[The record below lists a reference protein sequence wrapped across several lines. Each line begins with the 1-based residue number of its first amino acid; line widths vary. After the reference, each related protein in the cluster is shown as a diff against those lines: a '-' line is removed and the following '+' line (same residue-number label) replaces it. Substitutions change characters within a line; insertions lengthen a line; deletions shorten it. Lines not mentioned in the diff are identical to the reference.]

1 MTREVETAAL
11 AERVRAARSR
21 LRLSQADL
29 ARAAE
34 VSQATVSR
42 IETGGRAVSLIEAD
56 KIATTLDVPLETLLY
71 GSAVRSRVLVAL
83 RVSELERDRSPALD
97 AGVELLELDERLD
110 GLVDAHRQRATI
122 PSVSAG
128 KARTPITQGRN
139 MADALRELLALGLS
153 PVVDLTTLIEDVT
166 GVDVATRPLSGVAG
180 MCLEDPDRHTYLLMA
195 SSSEPAERQR
205 FTLAHELGH
214 LLFAD
219 GAHVDLADSEQNP
232 TETRANEFARNFL
245 LPQQAVHAWL
255 DRNRAGDVTSP
266 VEERSLSLLTRYF
279 AVSPMVVKIQLER
292 MSLALALAPAGA
304 LPTAAALATRHGWRA
319 EYEAKQTAARVPRTP
334 RRLTERATV
343 AFARGQL
350 AATTLAHLEGRAVG
364 DIEAELPLL
373 TAQHGSGDDAADVE
387 AVHLADLD
395 ALLARSAGHR
405 RT

>member
-139 MADALRELLALGLS
+139 MAHALRELLALGLS

-195 SSSEPAERQR
+195 SSSDPAERQR

-219 GAHVDLADSEQNP
+219 GAHVDLADNEQDP

-255 DRNRAGDVTSP
+255 DRNRSGDVTSP

-292 MSLALALAPAGA
+292 MSLALAPAGA
-304 LPTAAALATRHGWRA
+304 LPTTAALATRHGWRA
-319 EYEAKQTAARVPRTP
+319 EYEAEQTAARVPRTP

-350 AATTLAHLEGRAVG
+350 AASTLAHLEGRAVG

-373 TAQHGSGDDAADVE
+373 TEQHGSGDDAADVG

-395 ALLARSAGHR
+395 ALLARSAGRR

>member
-110 GLVDAHRQRATI
+110 GLVDAHRQRTTI

-139 MADALRELLALGLS
+139 MAHALRELLALGLS

-166 GVDVATRPLSGVAG
+166 GVDVATRPLPGVAG

-195 SSSEPAERQR
+195 SSSEPTERQR

-219 GAHVDLADSEQNP
+219 GAHVDLADSEQDP

-292 MSLALALAPAGA
+292 MSLALAPAGA
-304 LPTAAALATRHGWRA
+304 LPTTAALATRHGWRA
-319 EYEAKQTAARVPRTP
+319 EYEAEQTAARIPRTP

-350 AATTLAHLEGRAVG
+350 AASTLAHLEGRAVG

-373 TAQHGSGDDAADVE
+373 AEQHGSGDDAADVG

-395 ALLARSAGHR
+395 ALLARGAGRR

>member
-1 MTREVETAAL
+1 MTREVQTAAL
-11 AERVRAARSR
+11 AQRVRAARSR
-21 LRLSQADL
+21 LRLSQGDL
-29 ARAAE
+29 ARSAE

-56 KIATTLDVPLETLLY
+56 KIATALDVSLETLLY

-83 RVSELERDRSPALD
+83 RVSELEGDRSPALD

-139 MADALRELLALGLS
+139 MARALRELLALGLS

-166 GVDVATRPLSGVAG
+166 GVDVATRPLPGVAG

-219 GAHVDLADSEQNP
+219 GAHVDLADSEQDP

-245 LPQQAVHAWL
+245 LPQQAVHSWL
-255 DRNRAGDVTSP
+255 DRNRVGDVTSP
-266 VEERSLSLLTRYF
+266 VEERALSLLTRYF
-279 AVSPMVVKIQLER
+279 AVSPMVVKIQLDR
-292 MSLALALAPAGA
+292 MSLALAHAGA
-304 LPTAAALATRHGWRA
+304 LPTTAALATRHGWRA
-319 EYEAKQTAARVPRTP
+319 EYEAEQTAARVPRTP

-350 AATTLAHLEGRAVG
+350 AASTLAHLEGRAVA

-373 TAQHGSGDDAADVE
+373 AEQHASGDDAPDVGT
-387 AVHLADLD
+387 VHFADLD
-395 ALLARSAGHR
+395 ALLARGAGR
-405 RT
+405 PRT

>member
-83 RVSELERDRSPALD
+83 RLSELARDRNPALN

-110 GLVDAHRQRATI
+110 GLVEAHRQRATI

-219 GAHVDLADSEQNP
+219 GAHVDLADSEQDP

-292 MSLALALAPAGA
+292 MSLALAPAGA

-319 EYEAKQTAARVPRTP
+319 EYEATQTAARVPRTP

>member
-195 SSSEPAERQR
+195 SSSDPAERQR

-219 GAHVDLADSEQNP
+219 GAHVDLADSEQDP

-292 MSLALALAPAGA
+292 MSLALAPAGA
-304 LPTAAALATRHGWRA
+304 LPTTAALATRHGWRA
-319 EYEAKQTAARVPRTP
+319 EYEAEQTAARVPRTP

-373 TAQHGSGDDAADVE
+373 TEQHGSGDDAADVGT
-387 AVHLADLD
+387 VHLADLD
-395 ALLARSAGHR
+395 ALLARSAGRR

>member
-11 AERVRAARSR
+11 AKRVRAARSR

-180 MCLEDPDRHTYLLMA
+180 MCLSDPDRHTYLLMA

-219 GAHVDLADSEQNP
+219 GAHVDLADSEQDP
-232 TETRANEFARNFL
+232 TETRANEFAHNFL

-255 DRNRAGDVTSP
+255 DRNRAGDVISP

-279 AVSPMVVKIQLER
+279 AVSPMVVKIQLKR
-292 MSLALALAPAGA
+292 MSLALAPAGA

-387 AVHLADLD
+387 AVYLADLD